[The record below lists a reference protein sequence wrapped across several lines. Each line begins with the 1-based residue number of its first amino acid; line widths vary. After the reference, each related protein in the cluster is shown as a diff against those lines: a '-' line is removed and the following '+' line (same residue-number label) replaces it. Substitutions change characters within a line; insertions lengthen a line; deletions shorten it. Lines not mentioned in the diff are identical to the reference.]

1 MGIVVFGEGIEGTN
15 LRQQRATLLV
25 WHGFHARGDHHCA
38 ADEGS
43 TEIVVE
49 FADAFD
55 IGHDCVG
62 HGLVS

>member
-1 MGIVVFGEGIEGTN
+1 LIVG
-15 LRQQRATLLV
+15 
-25 WHGFHARGDHHCA
+25 HGFHTRGDHDCA
-38 ADEGS
+38 ADEGA

-55 IGHDCVG
+55 YGHGCVGG